1 MKFLCYIFL
10 LLIITACNSTKYL
23 QDGEALVEKNEI
35 EVEKGEKLSSSLK
48 YDLSTLTRQQE
59 NGSFLFFPREW
70 LYFNAKDTS
79 RFFGRWIQ
87 KRLAEP
93 PTIFSKYATVESA
106 KSMRNYLIS
115 KGYYSAAVAYNTQ
128 FNKDSSKVEITYQ
141 IDPNE
146 LYLIDTVKIIS
157 QDTAIAKVLNKT
169 KRQSLL
175 KKGEPVSL
183 DIYNNE
189 VTRIVNYLKNN
200 GYATFNRGFIAPLQA
215 DSISNQINLTLEI
228 LPQSDTSMHKSYR
241 VGEIQVFPDY
251 DPLDSIIV
259 VNGTPPIYIP
269 ESRFNYVTD
278 TTVNGVR
285 FFQPNWKN
293 AIKPKYLAREIRL
306 RSGEKYSL
314 RRENQTNNSLNT
326 LGVFQFVSIRSEID
340 SLRDTVINY
349 KIYLTRNKRLGF
361 GSNLEFSYSDQN
373 ITRNRI
379 NLVGATASLSF
390 KLRNAFKGAEL
401 STNSVSFGM
410 EFSPPSANA
419 PPALNTIDFNVQ
431 SQLNFPRFID
441 YFSIWKWIGRK
452 KKEGSLFHFL
462 DQNAN
467 TQVVLG
473 YNFLTRQNFYNYELF
488 DFAFGYSAQLG
499 GRHQLQLNHFGVN
512 YFNPSISKNSDFGL
526 LLDNNPFLRNSFG
539 QQFFTGALLREVNY
553 LYNYRNLRKG
563 QQYSF
568 SARLELSGVEVQ
580 TANGIYNRFALEET
594 TFTIGSID
602 FSRYALLEL
611 DGRFTK
617 TFNPIQSLA
626 LRFNFGIGK
635 PFGLTN
641 ELPYVKQFFVGGPNS
656 IRAFRAREVGPGGH
670 CSPDIFWRVCGS
682 EDTALDDD
690 TPFYQTGNLKLE
702 FNAEYRFDLL
712 KIFSYTI
719 EGALFAEAG
728 NVWLTEFD
736 ENRANGQ
743 FRFTELLDEN
753 GLVINEAFYRQLAL
767 GTGFGVRLDLQY
779 FLLRLDMGYPLHTP
793 YEPNEAWVS
802 QFTFED
808 VNYNLALNYPF

>member
-1 MKFLCYIFL
+1 M
-10 LLIITACNSTKYL
+10 

-35 EVEKGEKLSSSLK
+35 VVQKGEKLSSSLK
-48 YDLSTLTRQQE
+48 YELSTLARQQE

-70 LYFNAKDTS
+70 LFFTAKDTS

-87 KRLAEP
+87 EKLAEP
-93 PTIFSKYATVESA
+93 PTIFSEYATKEST

-115 KGYYSAAVAYNTQ
+115 KGYYSAAVAYDTK
-128 FNKDSSKVEITYQ
+128 FNKDSSKVEIAYQ
-141 IDPNE
+141 VDPNQ
-146 LYLIDTVKIIS
+146 LFVIDTVNFVS
-157 QDTAIAKVLNKT
+157 QDKAIEATLLAT

-175 KKGEPVSL
+175 KKGGAVSL

-215 DSISNQINLTLEI
+215 DSTGNSINLTLEI
-228 LPQSDTSMHKSYR
+228 LPKSDSSNHKSYR

-259 VNGTPPIYIP
+259 VDGEAPIYRP
-269 ESRFNYVTD
+269 ENHINYVKD
-278 TTVNGVR
+278 TLINGIR

-293 AIKPKYLAREIRL
+293 AIKPKHLAREIRL
-306 RSGEKYSL
+306 RSREKYSL
-314 RRENQTNNSLNT
+314 SSENQTSNSLNS
-326 LGVFQFVSIRSEID
+326 LGVFRFVSIRSEID
-340 SLRDTVINY
+340 SLQDTILHY
-349 KIYLTRNKRLGF
+349 KIYLTRNKRLSF
-361 GSNLEFSYSDQN
+361 GSNLEFTYSDQN
-373 ITRNRI
+373 ITRTRI
-379 NLVGATASLSF
+379 NLVGATASLSL

-401 STNSVSFGM
+401 FTNSVSFGM
-410 EFSPPSANA
+410 EFAPSSNT

-441 YFSIWKWIGRK
+441 YFGIWKWIGRK
-452 KKEGSLFHFL
+452 KKEDSLFHFL

-467 TQVVLG
+467 TQVGLG
-473 YNFLTRQNFYNYELF
+473 YNFLTRRNFYNYELF

-499 GRHQLQLNHFGVN
+499 GRHQLQINHLGVN
-512 YFNPSISKNSDFGL
+512 YFNPSISEDSDFGL
-526 LLDNNPFLRNSFG
+526 LLNNNPFLRNSFG

-553 LYNYRNLRKG
+553 LYSYRNIREG
-563 QQYSF
+563 NQYSF

-594 TFTIGSID
+594 TFSIGSID

-617 TFNPIQSLA
+617 TFNPLQSLA
-626 LRFNFGIGK
+626 LRFNFGIGS
-635 PFGLTN
+635 PFGLTE
-641 ELPYVKQFFVGGPNS
+641 ELPYVKQFFIGGPNS
-656 IRAFRAREVGPGGH
+656 IRAFRAREVGPGAH
-670 CSPDIFWRVCGS
+670 CSSDLFNRICP
-682 EDTALDDD
+682 EDGVAALDDD

-702 FNAEYRFDLL
+702 FNAEYRFDMF

-728 NVWLTEFD
+728 NVWLTKFD

-793 YEPNEAWVS
+793 YEPNEAWVQ